1 MKVREIEGVERYKV
15 LLSTMKGKPFREEN
29 KAYNQIVDSFTARYG
44 DKKYNAIQWFF
55 TNTSKAIRNGYK
67 GFSVRLKA
75 SYWTGNICGIGARQV
90 NSVLDKLQEEGY
102 ITLLLGN
109 KDTRSEWLSFPSI
122 VRFEDKLLALF
133 DNQEIKLYVAEGCL
147 IDPVVMK
154 DRKTKEQ
161 LLIERNEEF
170 FKMVA
175 EMNSYNQSLN
185 EVQIEFMGESLPLL
199 EYKRSFSDNL
209 FQGGR
214 LFVHGGGIQL
224 LPEDYRLE
232 HITINKEKI
241 CELDYKANH
250 PYALYSL
257 LFSENPDISE
267 LITDSFD
274 PYAADS
280 SFLVVDKM
288 AIAKHKMKYG
298 LKKYDPVRTLYKR
311 ALLLSINCVDFAQ
324 TKRTLGNE
332 LYKDGLRD
340 EKDREFLGID
350 KPDTGKIIQ
359 ALADHNYLIEKEFYS
374 DKGVWLQRI
383 DSDIA
388 LRVIDLMIQNGEVAL
403 CYHDSFCCRESIE
416 DLLHAAMVQ
425 AWKDVLGSDK
435 YCKISKK

>member
-29 KAYNQIVDSFTARYG
+29 KAYNEIVDSFTSKYG
-44 DKKYNAIQWFF
+44 EKKYNAIQWFF

-90 NSVLDKLQEEGY
+90 NSVLDTLQEEGY

-109 KDTRSEWLSFPSI
+109 KDIRSDWLSFPSI
-122 VRFEDKLLALF
+122 IRFEEKLLALF
-133 DNQEIKLYVAEGCL
+133 DNQEINLYVAEGCL
-147 IDPVVMK
+147 IEPVVMK

-185 EVQIEFMGESLPLL
+185 EVQIEFMGDSLPLL

-257 LFSENPDISE
+257 LFNENPDISE

-311 ALLLSINCVDFAQ
+311 ALLLSINCADFAQ

-403 CYHDSFCCRESIE
+403 CYHDSFCARESVE

>member
-29 KAYNQIVDSFTARYG
+29 KAYNEIVDLFTVRYG
-44 DKKYNAIQWFF
+44 EKKYNAIQWFF

-90 NSVLDKLQEEGY
+90 NSVLDTLQEEGY

-109 KDTRSEWLSFPSI
+109 KDIRSGWLSFPSI
-122 VRFEDKLLALF
+122 IRFEEKLLSLF

-147 IDPVVMK
+147 IEPVVMK

-257 LFSENPDISE
+257 LFKENPDISE

-311 ALLLSINCVDFAQ
+311 ALLLSINCADFAQ

-359 ALADHNYLIEKEFYS
+359 SLADHNYLIEKEFYS

-403 CYHDSFCCRESIE
+403 CYHDSFCARESVE